1 MPLGIRIFLVYFLF
15 VGLAGGFVLS
25 TVMDEIRPGVRQS
38 TEETLVDTA
47 NLLAELLSADLRAGR
62 LQQSRWQSLFQAYGL
77 RQPQAQIGEVS
88 KLAVNH
94 RIYVTDAAGKVLLDS
109 SGQAVGED
117 YSRWND
123 VYLTLRGEYGARSSR
138 EVADDPESSVMYVA
152 APIKD
157 QGQIIGVVSVSKPSR
172 TLQPYIDR
180 SQRRLAY
187 FGAGFIVLGL
197 LIGGLLSWWLSASLR
212 RLTTYAR
219 AVAVGEDYSRWN
231 DVYLT
236 LRGEY
241 GARSSREVADD
252 PESSVMYV
260 AAPIKDQGR
269 IIGVV
274 SVSKPS
280 RTLQP
285 YIDRSQ
291 RRLAYFGAGFIVLGL
306 LVGGLLSWWLSAS
319 LRRLTTYARAVAVG
333 ERVSAPALRGGELGQ
348 LATALEQMRREL
360 EGKAYVERYVHT
372 LTHELKSPL
381 AAIRGAA
388 ELLEGE
394 MPQAQRQRF
403 VANIQSES
411 ARLQQLIERLLHLA
425 QVEQRQTLEERVAV
439 PLHSLLD
446 ELSQAQ
452 TARIEGAGVQVDNHV
467 GADLQLLGERFLL
480 RQALSNLLDN
490 ALDFTPAG
498 GVLRWTA
505 AREGEQLQV
514 CLFNSGAVIPDYA
527 LLRLTERF
535 YSLPRPNSGRKST
548 GLGLNFVQEVAS
560 LHGGVLQVR
569 NVADGVEVCVRL
581 PAVG

>member
-1 MPLGIRIFLVYFLF
+1 LGIRIFLVYFLF
-15 VGLAGGFVLS
+15 VGLAGWFVLS

-62 LQQSRWQSLFQAYGL
+62 LQQSSWQSLFQAYGQ

-157 QGQIIGVVSVSKPSR
+157 QG
-172 TLQPYIDR
+172 
-180 SQRRLAY
+180 
-187 FGAGFIVLGL
+187 
-197 LIGGLLSWWLSASLR
+197 
-212 RLTTYAR
+212 
-219 AVAVGEDYSRWN
+219 
-231 DVYLT
+231 
-236 LRGEY
+236 
-241 GARSSREVADD
+241 
-252 PESSVMYV
+252 
-260 AAPIKDQGR
+260 R

-285 YIDRSQ
+285 YIERSQ
-291 RRLAYFGAGFIVLGL
+291 QRLASFGAGWIALGL
-306 LVGGLLSWWLSAS
+306 LIGGVLSWWLSAA
-319 LRRLTTYARAVAVG
+319 LRRLTAYARAVSAG
-333 ERVSAPALRGGELGQ
+333 ERVSPPALRGGELGQ

-388 ELLEGE
+388 ELLDGE
-394 MPQAQRQRF
+394 MPEGQRQRF
-403 VANIQSES
+403 VANIQNES

-425 QVEQRQTLEERVAV
+425 QVEQRQGLEERVAI
-439 PLHSLLD
+439 PLHEVLD

-452 TARIEGAGVQVDNHV
+452 AARIEGARVQVDNQVAV
-467 GADLQLLGERFLL
+467 GLQLLGERFLL

-490 ALDFTPAG
+490 ALDFTPPG
-498 GVLRWTA
+498 GVLRWSA
-505 AREGEQLQV
+505 EADGEQLQL
-514 CLFNSGAVIPDYA
+514 CLFNTGEAIPDYA

-535 YSLPRPNSGRKST
+535 YSLPRPNTGRKST
-548 GLGLNFVQEVAS
+548 GLGLNFVQEVVH
-560 LHGGVLQVR
+560 LHGGALQVG
-569 NVADGVEVCVRL
+569 NVPGGVEVRVRL
-581 PAVG
+581 PVVR